1 MLKKILSLLMM
12 TMILSQNVRADK
24 SIEIPAA
31 ELTPFASILMDKEK
45 ADKVHIQLLERD
57 LYEELS
63 DSQQKTINLYKS
75 NQSLED
81 EQIKTLTSQNDKLSE
96 SLKSAQGMN
105 NLERFGIFA
114 LGVIATI
121 GAGLAIQ
128 HISK

>member
-1 MLKKILSLLMM
+1 
-12 TMILSQNVRADK
+12 MILSQNVRADK